1 MASTP
6 FLLCF
11 LLLIISAFSFHFSNA
26 TFVLPIVKD
35 NTKSQ
40 YYTSFL
46 VGTRPS
52 TRVYLVI
59 DIGNRWSWFACDLY
73 GYNSNSTTYHEVPC
87 NSPKCARYEPTGT
100 FCSGDTCGVYAYT
113 PWGDGLYA
121 GGLVEDASTLY
132 KQAQPNS
139 LAQLS
144 KASLPTFPFSCAD
157 KGPLKGLSPHTK
169 GVVTLA
175 RVPFALH
182 SQISSTFKVPRK
194 FALCLPSSTSSGYNG
209 AIYFGGSPSYMS
221 KSLITTPLIINP
233 NSTAPIRSEGETSVE
248 YFIKVR
254 SIKIDGTPIRFR
266 SSLLS
271 FDIKQAV
278 GGTKI
283 STMDPYTVLHSEI
296 YKSLISVFVTKATA
310 MKMTRV
316 APVAPFGACFSTKS
330 IVNNAKTGPS
340 VPIFDIIMDGKSPLL
355 HNKNARWRIYGANS
369 MVKVSENVMCLGFV
383 DGGSSPTT
391 SIVIGGKQME
401 DNLVEIDLETNKLG
415 VTSSLLRMGTNC
427 SKFKGI

>member
-1 MASTP
+1 MASGP
-6 FLLCF
+6 FLLSF
-11 LLLIISAFSFHFSNA
+11 LFIFSAFSFHFSNA
-26 TFVLPIVKD
+26 NLVLPVVKD

-40 YYTSFL
+40 YYTTFL

-59 DIGNRWSWFACDLY
+59 DLANQWSWFACDLY
-73 GYNSNSTTYHEVPC
+73 GYNTNSHEVPC
-87 NSPKCARYEPTGT
+87 NSPKCERYAPGT
-100 FCSGDTCGVYAYT
+100 FCSGNACGALAYT
-113 PWGDGLYA
+113 PWSNGLFAGDLY
-121 GGLVEDASTLY
+121 EDTVSLY
-132 KQAQPNS
+132 KQTQQNS

-144 KASLPTFPFSCAD
+144 KVYLPKLPFTCAD
-157 KGPLKGLSPHTK
+157 KGPLKGLSPRTK

-175 RVPFALH
+175 RVPVALH
-182 SQISSTFKVPRK
+182 SQISSTFKVARK
-194 FALCLPSSTSSGYNG
+194 FALCLPSSTSLGYNG
-209 AIYFGGSPSYMS
+209 AIYFGGSPDYLS
-221 KSLITTPLIINP
+221 KSLITTPLVINP
-233 NSTAPIRSEGETSVE
+233 NSTAPIYSEGDASVE

-271 FDIKQAV
+271 FDIKEGV
-278 GGTKI
+278 GGTKV

-296 YKSLISVFVTKATA
+296 YKTLVNVFVTKATA

-316 APVAPFGACFSTKS
+316 ASVSPFGTCFSSKS
-330 IVNNAKTGPS
+330 VVDNAKTGPA
-340 VPIFDIIMDGKSPLL
+340 VPIIDIIMDGKSPLL

-369 MVKVSENVMCLGFV
+369 MVKVSDTVMCLGFV
-383 DGGSSPTT
+383 DGGSKPTT

-401 DNLVEIDLETNKLG
+401 DNLVEIDLETSKLG

>member
-1 MASTP
+1 MASAP
-6 FLLCF
+6 FLLSF
-11 LLLIISAFSFHFSNA
+11 LLICSAFSLHFSNA
-26 TFVLPIVKD
+26 NFVLPVVKD
-35 NTKSQ
+35 TIKSQ
-40 YYTSFL
+40 YYTSLL
-46 VGTRPS
+46 VGNHPS

-59 DIGNRWSWFACDLY
+59 DLGNQWSWFACDLY
-73 GYNSNSTTYHEVPC
+73 GYNTTSHELPC
-87 NSPKCARYEPTGT
+87 DSPKCELYAPGT
-100 FCSGDTCGVYAYT
+100 FCSAGSCGVDAYT
-113 PWGDGLYA
+113 PWSRGLYSN
-121 GGLVEDASTLY
+121 GLLEDTTRVY
-132 KQAQPNS
+132 KQTKQNS
-139 LAQLS
+139 LAQVLS
-144 KASLPTFPFSCAD
+144 KADLPNFPFTCAN

-175 RVPFALH
+175 RVLVSLH

-209 AIYFGGSPSYMS
+209 AIYFGGSPDYLS
-221 KSLITTPLIINP
+221 KSLITTPLVINP
-233 NSTAPIRSEGETSVE
+233 NSTSPIYSPGDASVE

-254 SIKIDGTPIRFR
+254 SIKVDGTPIRF
-266 SSLLS
+266 SPSLLS
-271 FDIKQAV
+271 FDIKEGV

-296 YKSLISVFVTKATA
+296 YKTLVNVFVTKATA

-316 APVAPFGACFSTKS
+316 ASVAPFGVCFSSKS
-330 IVNNAKTGPS
+330 VVNNAKTGPT
-340 VPIFDIIMDGKSPLL
+340 VPIIDIIMDGKSPLL

-369 MVKVSENVMCLGFV
+369 MVKVSDSVMCLGFV
-383 DGGSSPTT
+383 DGGLEPVT

-401 DNLVEIDLETNKLG
+401 DNLVEIDLETSKLG